1 MRESDKPDMLAWLI
15 VAAVVVLLDQVSK
28 LIIQQLLTSA
38 PPIEVTPFFQLVLAY
53 NKGAAFSFLSD
64 QAGWQRGFFIAIAC
78 AASVFILLL
87 LRKHRDDVRFC
98 LALTLILGGAV
109 GNLIDRVL
117 VGAVVDFLYFHVGEY
132 FWPAFNVADTAIS
145 CGAALL
151 LWDAF
156 RKKSHHSRAEI

>member
-1 MRESDKPDMLAWLI
+1 MREADKPDMLVWLI
-15 VAAVVVLLDQVSK
+15 LAAGVVLADQITK
-28 LIIQQLLTSA
+28 LIIQRALA
-38 PPIEVTPFFQLVLAY
+38 DVPVIEVTAFFQLVLAY

-64 QAGWQRGFFIAIAC
+64 QDGWQRGLFIAIAC

-98 LALTLILGGAV
+98 LALALILGGAV

-117 VGAVVDFLYFHVGEY
+117 IGAVVDFLYFHIGEHY
-132 FWPAFNVADTAIS
+132 WPAFNLADSAIS

-151 LWDAF
+151 VWDAF
-156 RKKSHHSRAEI
+156 RKKSHEPRPEI